1 MKRREFLKLAAL
13 SPAALLAMSTGCR
26 GTLSPARRVIVLGID
41 GMDPFLLNSFIHEG
55 VMPNAAI
62 LMASG
67 GLNRLGTSN
76 PPQGHVAWS
85 NFITGYGPDVHG
97 IFDFIHRNP
106 FTREPYLST
115 SRVIDPERIISIADW
130 RLPLSGAKVELLR
143 KGEPFWNRLTDDG
156 IPVTMVKLPVDF
168 PPDKGK
174 AKILS
179 GLGTPDIR
187 GSEGSFTF
195 FTDDTLSMTEQTSGG
210 TVVAVRDYGDNCY
223 VCNIKGPV
231 NSMRAGNPVMEVEAK
246 VRVDRYADALRIDI
260 QGESIAL
267 ATGEWSRWVRIRF
280 DAIPNI
286 SSVSAIGRFFV
297 KEITPQLKLYL
308 SPLNI
313 DPLNPV
319 LPISEPSNYSS
330 DLAMD
335 LGPFYTQGFPED
347 TKALSRG
354 ILSDEEYLH
363 QAWIVLQERLDLFH
377 HELSRFREG
386 MLFFYFSS
394 LDLNIHMFYRVLDPR
409 SPLYASTNPRF
420 KGAIRELYSQIDRVI
435 GDALAARDGNTEIIV
450 LSDHGFAPFNRSF
463 NLNTWLAYEGYA
475 KIASSSDRNRDMFAA
490 TDWASTAAY
499 GLGLNSLYIN
509 RSDRE
514 ENGAVPPEQVH
525 DLLLRLKQDLESITD
540 PATGRQVIANAYI
553 TSDYYTGPLPSYAP
567 DMIIGYARGYRSSWE
582 TTLGSYPDGVIT
594 DNLDPWSGTHCIDPG
609 LVPGIL
615 LSTVPLSLPDP
626 NLMDMGKSISS
637 LFGVPVLPS
646 GGRNIFRLNES
657 RQG

>member
-13 SPAALLAMSTGCR
+13 SPAVLLAMNTGCR
-26 GTLSPARRVIVLGID
+26 STVSPARRVIVLGID

-67 GLNRLGTSN
+67 GLNPLGTSN
-76 PPQGHVAWS
+76 PPQSPVAWS

-97 IFDFIHRNP
+97 IFDFIHRDP
-106 FTREPYLST
+106 FSRAPYLST
-115 SRVIDPERIISIADW
+115 SRVIGPDRIISISDW
-130 RLPLSGAKVELLR
+130 RLPLTGAKVELLR
-143 KGEPFWNRLTDDG
+143 KGEPFWDRLTDEG
-156 IPVTMVKLPVDF
+156 IPVSMVKLPVDF

-179 GLGTPDIR
+179 GLGTPDMR
-187 GSEGSFTF
+187 GSQGSFTF
-195 FTDDTLSMTEQTSGG
+195 FTDDAGSITDNTSGG
-210 TVVAVRDYGDNCY
+210 IIVAVRDYGDNCY
-223 VCNIKGPV
+223 VCGIRGPE
-231 NSMRAGNPVMEVEAK
+231 NSMRAGNPAMKIEAK
-246 VRVDRYADALRIDI
+246 VWVDRNADALRIDI
-260 QGESIAL
+260 QGESILL
-267 ATGEWSRWVRIRF
+267 AAGEWSRWVRMRF

-286 SSVSAIGRFFV
+286 SSVNAIGRFYV
-297 KEITPQLKLYL
+297 KEITPRLKLYL

-313 DPLNPV
+313 DPLNPA
-319 LPISEPSNYSS
+319 LPISEPSSYSS
-330 DLAMD
+330 DLARD

-363 QAWIVLQERLDLFH
+363 QAWIVLSERLDLFQ

-394 LDLNIHMFYRVLDPR
+394 LDLNIHMFYRVLDPG
-409 SPLYASTNPRF
+409 SPLYASTDPRF
-420 KGAIRELYSQIDRVI
+420 KGAVRELYSRIDSVI
-435 GDALAARDGNTEIIV
+435 GDALAARDGNTEVLV

-475 KIASSSDRNRDMFAA
+475 NITAENERNRDMFAA
-490 TDWASTAAY
+490 IDWASTAAY
-499 GLGLNSLYIN
+499 GLGLNCLYIN

-514 ENGAVPPEQVH
+514 QNGAVPPEQVR
-525 DLLLRLKQDLESITD
+525 DLLLRLKRDLESVTD
-540 PATGRQVIANAYI
+540 PATGRNVISNAYI
-553 TSDYYTGPLPSYAP
+553 TADYYSGYLPPFAP

-582 TTLGSYPDGVIT
+582 TTLGSYPEDVLT

-609 LVPGIL
+609 AVPGIL
-615 LSTVPLSLPDP
+615 LSTAPLALRDP
-626 NLMDMGKSISS
+626 NLMDMGKSIAS
-637 LFGVPVLPS
+637 LFGIPVLPS
-646 GGRNIFRLNES
+646 GGRNIFSGSNT
-657 RQG
+657 G